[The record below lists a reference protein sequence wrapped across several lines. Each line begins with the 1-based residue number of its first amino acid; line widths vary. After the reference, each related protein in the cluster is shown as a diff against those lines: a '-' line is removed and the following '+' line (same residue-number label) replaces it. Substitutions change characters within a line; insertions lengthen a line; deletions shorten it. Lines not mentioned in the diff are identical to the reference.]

1 MQYFTNLNLN
11 KTVSYASNRQR
22 ILRDCPAYTA
32 FLMSTLRYA
41 SEYLY
46 QVWVVVISSRVGFA
60 NQLSSGAMK

>member
-1 MQYFTNLNLN
+1 MPYFIALEGYE
-11 KTVSYASNRQR
+11 TVAYRKLSQR
-22 ILRDCPAYTA
+22 IRRGIPAYTA